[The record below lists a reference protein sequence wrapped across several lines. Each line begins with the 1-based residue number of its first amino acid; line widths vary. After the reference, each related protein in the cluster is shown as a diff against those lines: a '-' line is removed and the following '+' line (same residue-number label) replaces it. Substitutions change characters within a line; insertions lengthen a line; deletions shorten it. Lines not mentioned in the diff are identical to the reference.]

1 MIKNVIFD
9 LGVVL
14 LEVNYKNTIE
24 AFSSLGLERPEEA
37 FSKQKQDEFFRRYER
52 GQMSESEFLNGLS
65 ARIGGAEK
73 KKLKDA
79 WCAMLGE
86 LPQEKYD
93 FIRELKLKSRYR
105 LFILS
110 NTNYTHQVWF
120 EKKIHEQYN
129 WKDFSDCFEFIGYSH
144 QINQRKPDK
153 AAFKYLLEKFDLH
166 PEETLFIDD
175 TLEHVESARKL
186 GILAIHYRDGDNLS
200 EVAKLEGK

>member
-1 MIKNVIFD
+1 MIKNIIFD

-14 LEVNYKNTIE
+14 LEVNYQDTIK

-52 GQMSESEFLNGLS
+52 GQISESEFLNGLS
-65 ARIGGAEK
+65 SRIGGADKE
-73 KKLKDA
+73 KLKDA

-93 FIRELKLKSRYR
+93 FIKELSGKYR

-120 EKKIHEQYN
+120 EKKINEQYG
-129 WKDFSDCFEFIGYSH
+129 WKSFSDCFEYIGYSH
-144 QINQRKPDK
+144 QINQRKPDEV
-153 AAFKYLLEKFDLH
+153 AFKYLLEKFDLS

-175 TLEHVESARKL
+175 TSEHVEGARKI
-186 GILAIHYRDGDNLS
+186 GVLAVHYQEGENLR
-200 EVAKLEGK
+200 EIVLLEGK